1 MSLDDERSALARQ
14 IDYLGDS
21 LTRVDA
27 EIEAVRRTMA
37 EDIKR
42 AVKEAV
48 PEMILSPDEQ
58 RSLKLLI
65 KRQEQ
70 AIAFRTA
77 IIEKSL
83 TSLVWAAVV
92 GAALVIREYAIA
104 HGMWRP

>member
-21 LTRVDA
+21 LTRVEA
-27 EIEAVRRTMA
+27 EIETVRRSMS
-37 EDIKR
+37 EDIRR

-48 PEMILSPDEQ
+48 PEMILTTDEQ

-65 KRQEQ
+65 RRQEQ
-70 AIAFRTA
+70 AVAFRTA
-77 IIEKSL
+77 VIEKSL
-83 TSLVWAAVV
+83 TSLVWAAIV
-92 GAALVIREYAIA
+92 GAALMIREYAIA